1 MTRQESKAAE
11 TDKKLTDCDVIKKK
25 FIFEINSLFKK
36 RSPVSE
42 LGWSRFHFLFR
53 FNY

>member
-1 MTRQESKAAE
+1 MTRQKSKAAE

-25 FIFEINSLFKK
+25 FIFEINSLFK
-36 RSPVSE
+36 RSAVSE
-42 LGWSRFHFLFR
+42 LGWSRFHFLFC